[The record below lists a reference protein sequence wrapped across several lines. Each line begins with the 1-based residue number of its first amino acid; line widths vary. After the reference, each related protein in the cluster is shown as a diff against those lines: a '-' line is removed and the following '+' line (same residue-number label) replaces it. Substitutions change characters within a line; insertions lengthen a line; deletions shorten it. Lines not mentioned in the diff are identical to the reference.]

1 MTSSTVGYKEETV
14 VWSAASFQPQH
25 MHTSYLGKVKFFAHV
40 TNYSFKS
47 NKLQSR
53 VLKSKSNKLNTIV
66 SKVSNKLNYEASK
79 SNKLNLNSLKW
90 TNIDV
95 GVWYMMRV

>member
-1 MTSSTVGYKEETV
+1 MKCGKFPTSTHAYKLLRESKT
-14 VWSAASFQPQH
+14 
-25 MHTSYLGKVKFFAHV
+25 HV

-47 NKLQSR
+47 NKLKSG

-90 TNIDV
+90 TNIDF